1 MHDAAQIEDSDIPAI
16 VLIHDVFAQAAILQ
30 ADILGRS
37 GLNLVIFPQGKP
49 EMSVEEVDRLARQA
63 LDKIT
68 AILSAS

>member
-1 MHDAAQIEDSDIPAI
+1 VHDAAQIEDSDIPAI
-16 VLIHDVFAQAAILQ
+16 VLIHDVFEQAAILQ